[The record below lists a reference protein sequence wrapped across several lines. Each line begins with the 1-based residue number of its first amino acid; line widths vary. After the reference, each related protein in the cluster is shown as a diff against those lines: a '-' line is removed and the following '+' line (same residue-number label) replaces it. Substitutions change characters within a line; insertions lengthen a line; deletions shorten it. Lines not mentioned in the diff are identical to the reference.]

1 MQDLSIFYQLP
12 QVSSQPPGITWITDP
27 KLQRYIQKL
36 ANSPITS
43 GASAAIDQV
52 AYQLFSTSPN
62 PINNAC
68 LTALLAHIALIPARR
83 LRSTHALLQQHYTE
97 DLTDIYQIGLEL
109 VSDPRGFLSN
119 FNSNRAI
126 DTGYW
131 YPNLYRWSQQ
141 KFDRLLTD
149 RLRNQKG
156 MSGFKRTNLGLVV
169 RATTT
174 KIRKALTVAG
184 YPPATH
190 PTYLALH
197 YSLDLAVSA
206 GRFNTSQPQATDYA
220 EILAIYRQ
228 QQVTP
233 LDYEQVIR
241 ELDRLGSAVR
251 NYDQLQIQSIDI
263 PLGEDSDRT
272 VLDTIPA
279 DQNPLDTAILNEYQ
293 QQVDRLSNIVSQL
306 LQQLTIEPDRLLLLL
321 YGLDLTQKDAGKELN
336 CNQTTVMRRGERVL
350 ATLAQNIYQQTN
362 QKASNL
368 SSERLN
374 EIVTHSIAFCQKYYT
389 DLLTEIAQQLTKPEL
404 QPLIHLVQSR
414 WQIQFQ
420 PQGKAISQL
429 AKIINPPSNP

>member
-27 KLQRYIQKL
+27 KLQRYIQQL
-36 ANSPITS
+36 ANSQ
-43 GASAAIDQV
+43 IDQI
-52 AYQLFSTSPN
+52 AYQLFSASPN
-62 PINNAC
+62 PYNNAC
-68 LTALLAHIALIPARR
+68 LTALLAHIALIPTRR

-97 DLTDIYQIGLEL
+97 DLIDIYQIGLEL

-119 FNSNRAI
+119 FDPNRAI

-131 YPNLYRWSQQ
+131 YPNFYRWSQQ

-149 RLRNQKG
+149 RIRNQKG
-156 MSGFKRTNLGLVV
+156 MSSFKRTNLGLVV

-228 QQVTP
+228 QQVIP
-233 LDYEQVIR
+233 LDYDQVMR
-241 ELDRLGSAVR
+241 ELDRLGAAVR
-251 NYDQLQIQSIDI
+251 NYDQLQIQSIDTPI
-263 PLGEDSDRT
+263 GKDGDRT

-279 DQNPLDTAILNEYQ
+279 DQNPLDAAILNEYQ
-293 QQVDRLSNIVSQL
+293 QQVDRLTNIVSQL
-306 LQQLTIEPDRLLLLL
+306 LQQLAIEPDRLLLLL
-321 YGLDLTQKDAGKELN
+321 YGLNLTQKDAGKELN

-350 ATLAQNIYQQTN
+350 ANLAQNIYQQTN
-362 QKASNL
+362 EKAPAI

-374 EIVTHSIAFCQKYYT
+374 EIVTHSISFCQKYYA
-389 DLLTEIAQQLTKPEL
+389 DLLIEIVQQLTKPEL
-404 QPLIHLVQSR
+404 QKLIHLVQSR

-420 PQGKAISQL
+420 PQGKAIAQL
-429 AKIINPPSNP
+429 AKIITLPPKP

>member
-12 QVSSQPPGITWITDP
+12 QVSSQPPGIHWITDP
-27 KLQRYIQKL
+27 KLQRYIQQL

-43 GASAAIDQV
+43 GASAAIDQI
-52 AYQLFSTSPN
+52 AYQLFSASPN

-119 FNSNRAI
+119 FNSNKAI

-149 RLRNQKG
+149 RIRNQKG
-156 MSGFKRTNLGLVV
+156 MSGFKRTNLGLVA
-169 RATTT
+169 RATAT
-174 KIRKALTVAG
+174 KIRKALTWAG
-184 YPPATH
+184 YPATTH
-190 PTYLALH
+190 PTYLAL
-197 YSLDLAVSA
+197 YYALDLAVSA

-228 QQVTP
+228 QQAAP
-233 LDYEQVIR
+233 LDYDQVIR
-241 ELDRLGSAVR
+241 ELDRLGAAVR

-293 QQVDRLSNIVSQL
+293 QQVDRLSNIISQL
-306 LQQLTIEPDRLLLLL
+306 LQQLSIEPDQLLLLL

-350 ATLAQNIYQQTN
+350 ATLAQNIYQQATA
-362 QKASNL
+362 KAPAL

-374 EIVTHSIAFCQKYYT
+374 EIITHSIAFCQKYYA
-389 DLLTEIAQQLTKPEL
+389 DLLTEIIQQLNKPEL
-404 QPLIHLVQSR
+404 KPLIQLVQSR

-429 AKIINPPSNP
+429 AKIITPSSNP

>member
-27 KLQRYIQKL
+27 KLQRYIQQL
-36 ANSPITS
+36 ANSQ
-43 GASAAIDQV
+43 IDQIT
-52 AYQLFSTSPN
+52 YQLFSASPN
-62 PINNAC
+62 PHNNAC
-68 LTALLAHIALIPARR
+68 LTALLAHIALIPAHR
-83 LRSTHALLQQHYTE
+83 LRSTHALLQKHYNE

-119 FNSNRAI
+119 FDSNRTI
-126 DTGYW
+126 DNGYW
-131 YPNLYRWSQQ
+131 YPNFYRWSQQ
-141 KFDRLLTD
+141 KFDRLLID

-156 MSGFKRTNLGLVV
+156 MSGFKRTNLGLVA

-206 GRFNTSQPQATDYA
+206 GRFNTSQPQTTDYA

-233 LDYEQVIR
+233 LDYEQMIR
-241 ELDRLGSAVR
+241 ELDQLGAAVR
-251 NYDQLQIQSIDI
+251 NYDQLQIQSIDT
-263 PLGEDSDRT
+263 PLGEDHDRT
-272 VLDTIPA
+272 VLDTISDA
-279 DQNPLDTAILNEYQ
+279 QTPLDTAILNEYQ
-293 QQVDRLSNIVSQL
+293 QQVDRLSNIISQL
-306 LQQLTIEPDRLLLLL
+306 LQQLPIEPDQLLLLL

-350 ATLAQNIYQQTN
+350 ATLAQNIYQQTTE
-362 QKASNL
+362 KSPAL

-374 EIVTHSIAFCQKYYT
+374 EIVTHSIACCQQYYA
-389 DLLTEIAQQLTKPEL
+389 DLLTEIVQQLTKPEL
-404 QPLIHLVQSR
+404 KPLLQLVQVR

-420 PQGKAISQL
+420 PQSKAISQL
-429 AKIINPPSNP
+429 AKIITPASNP

>member
-12 QVSSQPPGITWITDP
+12 QVSIQPPGITWITDP
-27 KLQRYIQKL
+27 KLQRYIQQL
-36 ANSPITS
+36 ANSQ
-43 GASAAIDQV
+43 IDQV
-52 AYQLFSTSPN
+52 AYQLFSASPN
-62 PINNAC
+62 PNNNAC

-83 LRSTHALLQQHYTE
+83 LKSTHALLQQHYTE
-97 DLTDIYQIGLEL
+97 DLIDIYQIGLEL
-109 VSDPRGFLSN
+109 VSDPRGFLNN

-149 RLRNQKG
+149 RIRNQKG

-184 YPPATH
+184 YPPTTH
-190 PTYLALH
+190 STYLALH

-206 GRFNTSQPQATDYA
+206 GKFNTSQPQATDYA

-233 LDYEQVIR
+233 LDYDQVIR
-241 ELDRLGSAVR
+241 ELDRLGTTVR
-251 NYDQLQIQSIDI
+251 NYDQLQIQSIDTPI
-263 PLGEDSDRT
+263 GEGDDRT
-272 VLDTIPA
+272 VLDTVSELDTIA
-279 DQNPLDTAILNEYQ
+279 DAQTPLDTAILNEYQ
-293 QQVDRLSNIVSQL
+293 QQVDRLTAIVNQL
-306 LQQLTIEPDRLLLLL
+306 LQQLPIEPDQLLLLL

-350 ATLAQNIYQQTN
+350 AILAQNIYQQTTE
-362 QKASNL
+362 KAPAL

-374 EIVTHSIAFCQKYYT
+374 EIVTHLIAFCQKYYA
-389 DLLTEIAQQLTKPEL
+389 DLLTEIVQQLNKPEL
-404 QPLIHLVQSR
+404 KPLLQLVQSR

-420 PQGKAISQL
+420 PQGKAIEQL
-429 AKIINPPSNP
+429 VKIINPSSTL

>member
-27 KLQRYIQKL
+27 KLQRYIQQL
-36 ANSPITS
+36 ANSQ
-43 GASAAIDQV
+43 IDQV
-52 AYQLFSTSPN
+52 AYQLFSASPN
-62 PINNAC
+62 PSNNAC

-109 VSDPRGFLSN
+109 VSNPRSFLSN

-126 DTGYW
+126 DGYW
-131 YPNLYRWSQQ
+131 YPNFYRWSQQ

-149 RLRNQKG
+149 RIRNQKG

-174 KIRKALTVAG
+174 KIRKALTRAG

-233 LDYEQVIR
+233 LDYDQVIR
-241 ELDRLGSAVR
+241 ELDRLGAAVR
-251 NYDQLQIQSIDI
+251 NYDQLQIQSIDT
-263 PLGEDSDRT
+263 PLGENDDRT
-272 VLDTIPA
+272 VFDTIA
-279 DQNPLDTAILNEYQ
+279 DAQTPLNTAILNEYQ
-293 QQVDRLSNIVSQL
+293 QQVDRLTTIVNQL
-306 LQQLTIEPDRLLLLL
+306 LQQMPIEPDQLLLLL

-350 ATLAQNIYQQTN
+350 ATLAQNIYQQTTE
-362 QKASNL
+362 KSPAL

-374 EIVTHSIAFCQKYYT
+374 EIVTHSIAFCQKYYA
-389 DLLTEIAQQLTKPEL
+389 DLLTEIVQQLHKPEL
-404 QPLIHLVQSR
+404 KPLVQVVQSR

-420 PQGKAISQL
+420 PQGKAIEQL
-429 AKIINPPSNP
+429 AKIMNPPSTL